1 MVGVAEVLV
10 AAGGPLV
17 PGGVVHD
24 PLDAGAEAALAVV
37 AVVARAA
44 QEVVV
49 HAKVVAKLVSHQL
62 EIKTVISDKLFLL

>member
-24 PLDAGAEAALAVV
+24 AVDAGAETALAVV
-37 AVVARAA
+37 AVLTRAA

-49 HAKVVAKLVSHQL
+49 HAQVVAQLVSHQL
-62 EIKTVISDKLFLL
+62 KLFN